1 VAYRIALVGNPNT
14 GKTTLFNRLS
24 GARAKTSNFPGTTT
38 AARIGHATLANG
50 GAPVEAEIVDL
61 PGLYRLGLSTP
72 ESTICR
78 EVLAGQGLY
87 HKPDAVVVVVD
98 ACNLTRNLVLVGE
111 LLAYDEPVV
120 VALNMVDLA
129 QRRGLTLN
137 AAALAREIGCPVI
150 PIVARRGEAIDRLTS
165 VVADVLKR
173 GEGHT
178 PIGLESDE
186 ALEAW
191 ADKAVAAS
199 VSGIGSGG
207 DTLTERLDEAFTHPI
222 LGVLVF
228 AGVMGGMFWTLFALA
243 QLPMDLIEAV
253 FAQLGAW
260 VNTTLPAGA
269 IRDLVADGVIGGIA
283 GTAVFLPQI
292 CLLFFLISLLEDTG
306 YLARA
311 AFVMDR
317 LLCRFGLPGHA
328 FVPLLSSHACALPG
342 IMAARLIPDR
352 RDRLATILVAP
363 LISCSARLPVYVF
376 LTSMLFVGQP
386 LYAAVAFADLG
397 ARPGLRV
404 PEDRRHDHHGHQRR
418 DVVAQRLPEGRSR
431 AGGGRAGA
439 TRGGDRGHD
448 RGARSPGRSRRSA
461 GPRPAAGQLRRAPRP
476 LRPAGLRAARLR
488 LAAHGRRPHQLPR
501 PRSVRLH
508 DVGAAGRQRRSRPGR
523 HRRHRPHPAG
533 PARRRD
539 AAVHAGHV
547 GERARLLRAG
557 DAVHLHARRHAAG
570 DRLDPLGRRPARLH
584 VRARLRRGAGHL
596 PGPARGRRKLATRAK
611 LGSATPV

>member
-1 VAYRIALVGNPNT
+1 MSYRIALVGNPNT

-38 AARIGHATLANG
+38 AARIGRATFANG
-50 GAPVEAEIVDL
+50 AAPIETEIVDL

-129 QRRGLTLN
+129 QRRGLTLD
-137 AAALAREIGCPVI
+137 AAALSKEIGCPVVA
-150 PIVARRGEAIDRLTS
+150 IVARRGDAVDRLTS
-165 VVADVLKR
+165 IVAGVLKS
-173 GEGHT
+173 GGAHT
-178 PIGLESDE
+178 PLGLEGDQ

-199 VSGIGSGG
+199 VTGIGSGG
-207 DTLTERLDEAFTHPI
+207 DSLTQRLDEAFTHPV
-222 LGVLVF
+222 LGILVF
-228 AGVMGGMFWTLFALA
+228 AAVMGGHVL
-243 QLPMDLIEAV
+243 DAV
-253 FAQLGAW
+253 RPGAAADGPHRSG
-260 VNTTLPAGA
+260 VRAARRVGRTRRCRPGA
-269 IRDLVADGVIGGIA
+269 IRDLAADGIIGGIA

-342 IMAARLIPDR
+342 IMATRLIPDR

-363 LISCSARLPVYVF
+363 LMSCSARLPVYVF

-386 LYAAVAFADLG
+386 LYAG
-397 ARPGLRV
+397 RGLR
-404 PEDRRHDHHGHQRR
+404 
-418 DVVAQRLPEGRSR
+418 RL
-431 AGGGRAGA
+431 
-439 TRGGDRGHD
+439 
-448 RGARSPGRSRRSA
+448 
-461 GPRPAAGQLRRAPRP
+461 L
-476 LRPAGLRAARLR
+476 
-488 LAAHGRRPHQLPR
+488 
-501 PRSVRLH
+501 
-508 DVGAAGRQRRSRPGR
+508 
-523 HRRHRPHPAG
+523 
-533 PARRRD
+533 PARRGLG
-539 AAVHAGHV
+539 AGQ
-547 GERARLLRAG
+547 
-557 DAVHLHARRHAAG
+557 
-570 DRLDPLGRRPARLH
+570 
-584 VRARLRRGAGHL
+584 RRGAAPHAGEGH
-596 PGPARGRRKLATRAK
+596 GAADGARAAQLQAAVVHATR
-611 LGSATPV
+611 